1 MKKFLLLIFV
11 FSMFFAFFPTSINAE
26 QIERIAPNKEFYKGI
41 DDFIKGEM
49 RKSNADPE
57 KGKYNFV
64 VALSTSHFTSDQR
77 NVVAMKQAACLIA
90 NNICTPFDSISS
102 VAWELDVWDTSDTFK
117 LSEDGAERKQFV
129 NSLPKTT
136 MNESKG
142 GHDTYKAL
150 MSILKKTENP
160 ESTIVVLITN
170 SHESRG
176 PIGEHR
182 PVIGKN
188 SPELKSLLQEKGFRF
203 PEDNSFPFYFED
215 NDKPTE
221 IFITLA
227 LPKNLKSMGNNE
239 ENRYPSFPYSTWVPD
254 DYKPSA
260 EVLPEPVKPEPAE
273 EESGVTQPT
282 ETPTPSETQ
291 TTTEENKGGLPI
303 VPIAIGAVVVI
314 CGIIFA
320 VMPKSKNGNDK
331 KAKKGKTHKIEFS
344 IDDNP
349 YKEEIEENITY
360 ELIFVDGNFEKPLR
374 IKGEENPNE
383 PVPEDAKSVFEISYS
398 VDDDSFIFQFNE
410 SSMSTDPSEFN
421 PDDIQEMVNKR
432 YRVRNG
438 AVVSLSIDLDGQE
451 YSLIIG

>member
-1 MKKFLLLIFV
+1 MKNFLFSIFV
-11 FSMFFAFFPTSINAE
+11 FSILFSFFPTSINAE
-26 QIERIAPNKEFYKGI
+26 QVDRIAPNKEFYKGI

-150 MSILKKTENP
+150 MSILKKIENP

-176 PIGEHR
+176 PIGEHY

-188 SPELKSLLQEKGFRF
+188 STELKSLLEQKGFRF
-203 PEDNSFPFYFED
+203 PEDNSFPF
-215 NDKPTE
+215 
-221 IFITLA
+221 
-227 LPKNLKSMGNNE
+227 
-239 ENRYPSFPYSTWVPD
+239 
-254 DYKPSA
+254 
-260 EVLPEPVKPEPAE
+260 
-273 EESGVTQPT
+273 
-282 ETPTPSETQ
+282 
-291 TTTEENKGGLPI
+291 
-303 VPIAIGAVVVI
+303 
-314 CGIIFA
+314 
-320 VMPKSKNGNDK
+320 
-331 KAKKGKTHKIEFS
+331 
-344 IDDNP
+344 
-349 YKEEIEENITY
+349 
-360 ELIFVDGNFEKPLR
+360 
-374 IKGEENPNE
+374 
-383 PVPEDAKSVFEISYS
+383 
-398 VDDDSFIFQFNE
+398 
-410 SSMSTDPSEFN
+410 
-421 PDDIQEMVNKR
+421 
-432 YRVRNG
+432 
-438 AVVSLSIDLDGQE
+438 
-451 YSLIIG
+451 

>member
-1 MKKFLLLIFV
+1 MKNFLFSIFV
-11 FSMFFAFFPTSINAE
+11 FSILFSFFPTSINAE
-26 QIERIAPNKEFYKGI
+26 QVDRIAPNKEFYKGI

-150 MSILKKTENP
+150 MSILKKIENP

-176 PIGEHR
+176 PIGEHY

-188 SPELKSLLQEKGFRF
+188 STELKSLLEQKGFRF
-203 PEDNSFPFYFED
+203 PEDNSFPFYFEETE
-215 NDKPTE
+215 KPTE

-227 LPKNLKSMGNNE
+227 LPKDLKSMGNNE

-260 EVLPEPVKPEPAE
+260 EVLPEPVKPESA

-303 VPIAIGAVVVI
+303 VPIVIGALVVI
-314 CGIIFA
+314 GGIIFA
-320 VMPKSKNGNDK
+320 VMPKNNKEK
-331 KAKKGKTHKIEFS
+331 TKKGKTHKVIFKFNEK
-344 IDDNP
+344 D
-349 YKEEIEENITY
+349 YEEDIEEGKSN
-360 ELIFVDGNFEKPLR
+360 EMLFFDDRFFMRVQ
-374 IKGEENPNE
+374 GEEDPENPI
-383 PVPEDAKSVFEISYS
+383 PEDAKSVFEISYS
-398 VDDDSFIFQFNE
+398 IDDDSFIFQFNE
-410 SSMSTDPSEFN
+410 AVMKTSS
-421 PDDIQEMVNKR
+421 DDLGKLQQLDDKR
-432 YRVRNG
+432 YLIGNDVAARCEIDFDG
-438 AVVSLSIDLDGQE
+438 TEYELSIFL
-451 YSLIIG
+451 